1 MKYHLARGE
10 EQLGTF
16 NDLDVSAGLR
26 EGRFKPTDLC
36 WAEGMPE
43 WLTLRAH
50 LQELNSEEAA
60 VPPPIPE
67 LPSITALRAE
77 VRQDQVFRLELAS
90 LGQRFAAKVMDW
102 LTILIPLVAM
112 LMPVMDAAFEAEIRA
127 HQNDP
132 TALMELLQKRIE
144 YMQSTGDPA
153 LLTMSWLSVVVL
165 IVMIVNIVMLGV
177 RGQSIGKLLT
187 GIQIVRAQDGSRA
200 GFLKAVLLR
209 WFLFS
214 IIEGIRTLGPVLML
228 GNIMLIFR
236 KDRRCLHDLVA
247 DTLVTRRNR

>member
-43 WLTLRAH
+43 WRTLASH
-50 LQELNSEEAA
+50 LVELNTEAGI
-60 VPPPIPE
+60 PPPIP
-67 LPSITALRAE
+67 PSIAALREE
-77 VRQDQVFRLELAS
+77 VRQDQMLRLELAS
-90 LGQRFAAKVMDW
+90 RGQRLAAKVIDW
-102 LTILIPLVAM
+102 MTILVPLVILFTA
-112 LMPVMDAAFEAEIRA
+112 LMDPTFKEDVLA

-132 TALMELLQKRIE
+132 TALMEVLQKRIDH
-144 YMQSTGDPA
+144 MQTTGDPTV
-153 LLTMSWLSVVVL
+153 LTMSWLIV

-177 RGQSIGKLLT
+177 RGQSIGKMLT
-187 GIQIVRAQDGSRA
+187 GIHIVRAQDGSRA

-209 WFLFS
+209 WFLFT
-214 IIEGIRTLGPVLML
+214 IIESIRFLGPALML
-228 GNIMLIFR
+228 GNVLLIFR

-247 DTLVTRRNR
+247 DTLVAKRSR

>member
-36 WAEGMPE
+36 WADGMPE
-43 WLTLRAH
+43 WRTLGAH
-50 LQELNSEEAA
+50 LRELNMEAD
-60 VPPPIPE
+60 IPAPM
-67 LPSITALRAE
+67 PSVIAALREE
-77 VRQDQVFRLELAS
+77 VRQDQTLRLELAS
-90 LGQRFAAKVMDW
+90 RGQRLAAKVIDW

-112 LMPVMDAAFEAEIRA
+112 LMPLMDTAFEAEIRA

-132 TALMELLQKRIE
+132 TALMEMLQKRIE

-153 LLTMSWLSVVVL
+153 ILTMSWLSVIVL

-187 GIQIVRAQDGSRA
+187 GIHIVRVQDGSRA

-214 IIEGIRTLGPVLML
+214 IIESIRSIGPVLML

-236 KDRRCLHDLVA
+236 KDRRCMHDLVA
-247 DTLVTRRNR
+247 DTMVTRRIR

>member
-36 WAEGMPE
+36 WADGMPE
-43 WLTLRAH
+43 WRSLGAH
-50 LQELNSEEAA
+50 LQELNMEAEL
-60 VPPPIPE
+60 PPPM
-67 LPSITALRAE
+67 PSVIAALREE
-77 VRQDQVFRLELAS
+77 VRQDQTLRLELAS
-90 LGQRFAAKVMDW
+90 RGQRLAAKVIDW

-112 LMPVMDAAFEAEIRA
+112 LMPMMDTAFEAEIRA

-153 LLTMSWLSVVVL
+153 ILTMSWLSVLVM
-165 IVMIVNIVMLGV
+165 IVMVVNIVMLGV

-187 GIQIVRAQDGSRA
+187 GIHIVRAQDGSRA

-214 IIEGIRTLGPVLML
+214 IIESIRTLGPVLML

-236 KDRRCLHDLVA
+236 KDRRCMHDLVA
-247 DTLVTRRNR
+247 DTMVTKRTR

>member
-43 WLTLRAH
+43 WQTLGSH
-50 LQELNSEEAA
+50 LVELNTEAG
-60 VPPPIPE
+60 VPPP
-67 LPSITALRAE
+67 LPPAIAALREE
-77 VRQDQVFRLELAS
+77 VRQDQMLRLELAS
-90 LGQRFAAKVMDW
+90 RGQRLASRVIDW
-102 LTILIPLVAM
+102 ITILIPFFILLVAC
-112 LMPVMDAAFEAEIRA
+112 MDTTFEAEIRA
-127 HQNDP
+127 HQNDA
-132 TALMELLQKRIE
+132 TVLMEVLQKRILH
-144 YMQSTGDPA
+144 MQSIGDPTV
-153 LLTMSWLSVVVL
+153 LTTSMLIF
-165 IVMIVNIVMLGV
+165 IVMIVNVVMLGL
-177 RGQSIGKLLT
+177 RGQSIGKMLI
-187 GIQIVRAQDGSRA
+187 GIHIVRAQDGSRA

-214 IIEGIRTLGPVLML
+214 LIESIRFIGPALML
-228 GNIMLIFR
+228 GNVLLIFR

-247 DTLVTRRNR
+247 DTLVTKRSR